1 MSAVCPACGHAVH
14 ETAAVGR
21 FQPGGPSGYRDPLDP
36 GAPIR
41 ATRAEAEADVC
52 RRQATK

>member
-1 MSAVCPACGHAVH
+1 MTTCPRCGHALH
-14 ETAAVGR
+14 ETAALGR
-21 FQPGGPSGYRDPLDP
+21 FQPAMPSGYRDMHDP